1 MSMEV
6 INLCREHDIAF
17 DCLPANSTGKMQPL
31 DVSRFVPMKANW
43 HKQLRS
49 YADQDPSSI
58 LLQKTEFPQMLK
70 ELLEIL
76 NTEGLL
82 PKAKIT

>member
-1 MSMEV
+1 MSTEV

-17 DCLPANSTGKMQPL
+17 VCLPANSTGKMHPL
-31 DVSRFVPMKANW
+31 YVGLFAPMKANW
-43 HKQLRS
+43 CKQLRS
-49 YADQDPSSI
+49 YANQDPSSS
-58 LLQKTEFPQMLK
+58 LLQKTEFPQMPK

-76 NTEGLL
+76 NTEELL

>member
-17 DCLPANSTGKMQPL
+17 VCLPANSTGKMQPL
-31 DVSRFVPMKANW
+31 DGGLIAPMKANW
-43 HKQLRS
+43 CKQLRS
-49 YADQDPSSI
+49 YVNQDPSSS
-58 LLQKTEFPQMLK
+58 LLQKTEFLQMLK

-76 NTEGLL
+76 NTEELL